1 MRKKKELCLYW
12 LREEH
17 GLIKWFSKQ
26 IPNAFQRLI
35 TFPMVLFL
43 SIYLRKKNPLI
54 SSSHRSLQFLPHAS
68 PSAWTTSLKLFYCP
82 ITNYPYKHLHYPQGT
97 EFPSLYAQQEIKPKS
112 KQKQWP
118 FPTVMCEILSRGW
131 YQLSQFKWG
140 SFAVTCLFVVVGQRA
155 EPGLPVTKMNRQMA
169 WTKVVTF
176 GPSQG
181 CHF

>member
-1 MRKKKELCLYW
+1 MSLLAAWGTWFNQMIFETNPKCLPETYY
-12 LREEH
+12 LPY
-17 GLIKWFSKQ
+17 GLTSE
-26 IPNAFQRLI
+26 
-35 TFPMVLFL
+35 
-43 SIYLRKKNPLI
+43 YLPQEKNWLI
-54 SSSHRSLQFLPHAS
+54 SSSHRSLQFLPHAA
-68 PSAWTTSLKLFYCP
+68 PSAWTTSLKLFCCP

-97 EFPSLYAQQEIKPKS
+97 KFPSLYAQQEIKPKS
-112 KQKQWP
+112 KRKQWP

-131 YQLSQFKWG
+131 YQLSPFKWG